1 MKYVETRDFE
11 KVDEVKRDVLALYRN
26 DIRKYADNQ
35 ATKVAAIFEEI
46 PGQLQKHEKKFVLS
60 ALHSEARMRV
70 SCFLV
75 SLTDNAEITKPSESS
90 KKRLTK
96 K

>member
-46 PGQLQKHEKKFVLS
+46 PGQLQNLS
-60 ALHSEARMRV
+60 CPHCIV
-70 SCFLV
+70 KPVCVFLG
-75 SLTDNAEITKPSESS
+75 
-90 KKRLTK
+90 
-96 K
+96 